1 MARKNEVAAVN
12 PRGSRATIAVIAAIV
27 IAAVAAAAFFWFR
40 KRDSASAIFAG
51 GPPRT
56 IILITVD
63 TLRADAL
70 GYAGNQRVK
79 TPFIDSLAAEARVF
93 TNAHA
98 HNTVTLPSHT
108 NILTGLLPY
117 QHGIR
122 DNAGFELEAQHPT
135 VAKFLRQQGYATGAF
150 IGAFP
155 LDARFGLGRDFDVY
169 DDKYR
174 EGAKPREFVMDERTA
189 QEVLTPAG
197 QWWTSVQSQKKF
209 LWVHLYDPHAPYTPP
224 QPFAQEFRDDPYLG
238 EVSYVD
244 AQLRAFLEPILQRD
258 PETLVI
264 FTADHGEAR
273 GDHGEL
279 THGLFAYESTLKV
292 PLFVYAKG
300 RVPHATEN
308 RYVRHIDIV
317 PTILKLVAIE
327 KPKEL
332 LGNSLLDGRGDED
345 TYFEALSAMLNRGWA
360 PLVGMIHGAH
370 KYIDLP
376 IAELYDLESD
386 PAERNNLAES
396 DRRSLFAIRKL
407 MASAAPL
414 AKQTKE
420 RSVISGEEQS
430 RLLSLGY
437 IAGSAAKGSYTVEDD
452 PKKLVN
458 LDNDLHRVIELYQS
472 GNIRAAV
479 ELSQQVVK
487 KRPGMASAYEI
498 LGFLLQE
505 SERPGDAIAMLR
517 AAIASG
523 TATEHMR
530 ARLGLT
536 LSESGHAKEAVEVL
550 APIADRN
557 DPDLLNAYGIALADS
572 GRTGEAFDQFRRVLK
587 IDATNAKAYQNYGIV
602 ALRAG
607 DTEDARQHLLRALE
621 LNDRMPIALNALGV
635 IYARE
640 RNFDAAVQAWSRAV
654 ELDGRQFDALYNVA
668 LVSGTL
674 GRWPQAVEALDRF
687 IRTAPPERYG
697 ADIAKARAMREEARR
712 RMSAA
717 NQTNDRSRT
726 GNE

>member
-1 MARKNEVAAVN
+1 MTRKTEVPAVRPRAGRTAIAILAAL
-12 PRGSRATIAVIAAIV
+12 AVV
-27 IAAVAAAAFFWFR
+27 GLAVAAFLWFR
-40 KRDSASAIFAG
+40 APASGPAAYTG

-70 GYAGNQRVK
+70 GFAGNARVR
-79 TPFIDSLAAEARVF
+79 TPFLDSLAAGGQVF

-98 HNTVTLPSHT
+98 HNTVTLPSHA

-117 QHGIR
+117 QHGVR
-122 DNAGFELEAQHPT
+122 DNAGFELVAQHPT
-135 VAKFLRQQGYATGAF
+135 VAKYLRQQGYATGAF

-174 EGAKPREFVMDERTA
+174 EGSRPRQFVMDERSA
-189 QEVLTPAG
+189 GEVLTPAAA
-197 QWWTSVQSQKKF
+197 WWNATPSPKKF

-224 QPFAQEFRDDPYLG
+224 QPYAQEFRDDPYLG

-258 PETLVI
+258 PETLVV

-279 THGLFAYESTLKV
+279 THGLFAYESTLKI
-292 PLFVYAKG
+292 PLFVTSKG
-300 RVPHATEN
+300 RIPQGKQDRA
-308 RYVRHIDIV
+308 VRHIDIV
-317 PTILKLVAIE
+317 PTILQLVGIE
-327 KPKEL
+327 KPKEA
-332 LGNSLLDGRGDED
+332 LGHSLLDQRGDED

-360 PLVGMIHGAH
+360 PLVGMIHGPR

-376 IAELYDLESD
+376 IAELYDLKAD
-386 PAERNNLAES
+386 PAEQKNLAES

-407 MASAAPL
+407 MADAAPL

-420 RSVISGEEQS
+420 RNVSSEDQS
-430 RLLSLGY
+430 KLLSLGY
-437 IAGSAAKGSYTVEDD
+437 IAGNASKASYTIEDD
-452 PKKLVN
+452 PKKLVDI
-458 LDNDLHRVIELYQS
+458 DNELHRVVELYQG

-479 ELSQQVVK
+479 ELAQQVVK
-487 KRPGMASAYEI
+487 ERPGMAAAYEM

-505 SERPGDAIAMLR
+505 SERPGDAIELLR
-517 AAIASG
+517 AAMASG
-523 TATEHMR
+523 AGTEQMR

-536 LSESGHAKEAVEVL
+536 LSEAGRAKEAVEVL
-550 APIADRN
+550 APIADRD

-572 GRTGEAFDQFRRVLK
+572 GRTGEALDQFRRVLK
-587 IDATNAKAYQNYGIV
+587 IDATNAKAYQNFGIV

-621 LNDRMPIALNALGV
+621 LNDRMPIALNAMGV

-640 RNFDAAVQAWSRAV
+640 RNFEAAIRAWSRAV
-654 ELDGRQFDALYNVA
+654 ELDPEQYDALYNVA
-668 LVSGTL
+668 LVSGNAGL
-674 GRWPQAVEALDRF
+674 WPQAIDALDRF
-687 IRTAPPERYG
+687 IRTAPPERY
-697 ADIAKARAMREEARR
+697 ASDLAKARGMRAEAQQ
-712 RMSAA
+712 RMNGAG
-717 NQTNDRSRT
+717 R
-726 GNE
+726 